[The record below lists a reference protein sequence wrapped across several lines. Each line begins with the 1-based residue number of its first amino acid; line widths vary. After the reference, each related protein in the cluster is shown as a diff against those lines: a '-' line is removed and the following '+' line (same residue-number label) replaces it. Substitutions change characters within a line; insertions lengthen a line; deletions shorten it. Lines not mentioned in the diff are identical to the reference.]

1 MGFFRELG
9 RFTGKVTG
17 TAIGG
22 ALNVVGELTESEWVK
37 EVGNGVKKAS
47 EFTGDTFGQAV
58 DGVWDTAAGIANKD
72 EKKIEKGL
80 EHIGESVSRTVKG
93 VYYTAKHTYGN
104 GKEVYEG
111 IRDSDENKLKN
122 GLAEIAKTAAVGM
135 LAVGVVDII
144 DGADYGGSIEGDI
157 KSIDMDDDTLHQT
170 VNNVET
176 AENNVGNLVKMDFV
190 GKEDWIESNSDWMS
204 KGDENETYLEE
215 VEKES
220 PRTHHVRPHWVD
232 GHWREGQW
240 IEGYWRDGDGNTG
253 VNLTEE
259 QGGGYIRTN
268 PDGNPRNNLT

>member
-1 MGFFRELG
+1 MGFFRGLG
-9 RFTGKVTG
+9 RFAGKATG
-17 TAIGG
+17 TVIGG
-22 ALNVVGELTESEWVK
+22 AVNVVGELTGSEWVK

-47 EFTGDTFGQAV
+47 EFTGDTFGQV
-58 DGVWDTAAGIANKD
+58 LDGVWDTAAGIANKD

-93 VYYTAKHTYGN
+93 VYYTAKHTYEN

-111 IRDSDENKLKN
+111 IRDNDENKLKN

-144 DGADYGGSIEGDI
+144 DGADYAGSIEGDI
-157 KSIDMDDDTLHQT
+157 KSMDMDDDTLHQT
-170 VNNVET
+170 VNHVGT
-176 AENNVGNLVKMDFV
+176 AENNVGNLGKIDFV
-190 GKEDWIESNSDWMS
+190 GKEDWIESNGDWMS
-204 KGDENETYLEE
+204 KEDENETYLEE
-215 VEKES
+215 VEEES
-220 PRTHHVRPHWVD
+220 TGIHHIRPHWVD
-232 GHWREGQW
+232 GYWREGQW

-268 PDGNPRNNLT
+268 PDGNPGNNLT